1 MEKNGLL
8 SGEGVGSSVAG
19 CFEDVEV
26 AEVEYCAYS
35 ILQRS
40 VVFNENKS
48 FTAGNFVGSLKDLV
62 GVQLMQV
69 QET

>member
-1 MEKNGLL
+1 MF
-8 SGEGVGSSVAG
+8 EG
-19 CFEDVEV
+19 VEV

-40 VVFNENKS
+40 VVFNENKT
-48 FTAGNFVGSLKDLV
+48 FAAGEFQASLKDLV

-69 QET
+69 QEAY